1 MNILTRLQIFL
12 LSAFC
17 GILSCQNTSAQT
29 YVRYVKPEDFGTKI
43 LYADSVLTSVRM
55 PRGVG
60 RLSNYPQ
67 INAAAYELS
76 RVLQDPDKELMQ
88 VWVCGSTSG
97 SVAKVCV

>member
-1 MNILTRLQIFL
+1 MSFGVNYWQNVGVF
-12 LSAFC
+12 
-17 GILSCQNTSAQT
+17 NTSAQT
-29 YVRYVKPEDFGTKI
+29 YVRYVKPEDFGTKT

-76 RVLQDPDKELMQ
+76 RVLQDPDKEPLN
-88 VWVCGSTSG
+88 VSYN
-97 SVAKVCV
+97 